1 MQFRSQKSSQSLG
14 NERRIHME
22 ARFNGIGVIQADG
35 ISSINYRVTASYKT
49 ALVWKDGINICTIY
63 PWKGMTDD
71 EFISTFG
78 DEFPTLSADQLHRIA
93 EFVRT
98 HVVAE

>member
-1 MQFRSQKSSQSLG
+1 
-14 NERRIHME
+14 ME
-22 ARFNGIGVIQADG
+22 LQARFNGIGIIQTDG
-35 ISSINYRVTASYKT
+35 ISSSNYRVTASYRT

-71 EFISTFG
+71 EFIRTFG
-78 DEFPTLSADQLHRIA
+78 DEFPTLNTAQLLRIA

-98 HVVAE
+98 HVVAD